1 MPQQYSISELAQ
13 EFDLTTRTIRHYEE
27 EGLLQPQRQGGQR
40 VYSHGDRTRLKLILR
55 GRRLGFSLPEC
66 RELIELYDPL
76 GDNRTQLHR
85 LLEKIAERRRQLAQQ
100 RKDIDILESEL
111 TQAEQRCWQALQNI
125 DAPPKDQESL

>member
-1 MPQQYSISELAQ
+1 MSRRYSISELAQ

-27 EGLLQPQRQGGQR
+27 EGLLQPQRLGAQR

-85 LLEKIAERRRQLAQQ
+85 LLEKIAERRRQLVQQ
-100 RKDIDILESEL
+100 RQDIDLFEAEL
-111 TQAEQRCWQALQNI
+111 NQAEQRCWQALQHI
-125 DAPPKDQESL
+125 DDPT